1 MEHARDLVIVLL
13 QKELKVRYQ
22 ATVLGYFWSVLQP
35 LAMAMVFLFAFKIV
49 LKNNVEDYPLVLIT
63 GLFPWQ
69 WMSNSVNVGSGI
81 FLANRS
87 LLKRVSFPR
96 FTLVLAAAL
105 NEMTHFFFCLPV
117 IGVFMLWYGHRP
129 TAEWVYLLPAAFT
142 LQIVTAIGL
151 MLIVATANMFFRDME
166 RLVGL
171 AMMLAFYLTPII
183 YPTDIVPENM
193 RWIMYL
199 NPFAGITGMWRAVF
213 QNRPVDLWLT
223 AASATWGVVLLTGGT
238 LLYNRMKWRFAEV
251 V

>member
-69 WMSNSVNVGSGI
+69 WMSNSVNVGTGI
-81 FLANRS
+81 FLSNRS
-87 LLKRVSFPR
+87 LLKRVAFPR

-129 TAEWVYLLPAAFT
+129 TAEWVYLLPAAFA
-142 LQIVTAIGL
+142 LQIITALGL

-183 YPTDIVPENM
+183 YPSDIVPENM

-223 AASATWGVVLLTGGT
+223 ASTAIWGVSLLTCGT
-238 LLYNRMKWRFAEV
+238 MLYNRLKWRFAEV

>member
-1 MEHARDLVIVLL
+1 MEHTRDLVIVLL

-22 ATVLGYFWSVLQP
+22 ATVLGYVWSVLQP

-69 WMSNSVNVGSGI
+69 WMSNSVNVASGI
-81 FLANRS
+81 FLANRN

-105 NEMTHFFFCLPV
+105 NESAHFLFCLPV
-117 IGVFMLWYGHRP
+117 IGAFMVWYGHRP
-129 TAEWVYLLPAAFT
+129 TLEWFWLVPSAFA
-142 LQIVTAIGL
+142 LQTIVSVGL
-151 MLIVATANMFFRDME
+151 MLIVSTANMFFRDME
-166 RLVGL
+166 RIVALG
-171 AMMLAFYLTPII
+171 MMLAFYLTPII
-183 YPTDIVPENM
+183 YPADIVPENL

-199 NPFAGITGMWRAVF
+199 NPFAGVTGLWRAVF
-213 QNRPVDLWLT
+213 QNRPVDVSLT
-223 AASATWGVVLLTGGT
+223 AASVAWGIALLTFGT
-238 LLYNRMKWRFAEV
+238 VIYNRYKWRFAEV